1 MVKKFNSVHKRNG
14 RKFVL
19 TFMEND
25 KVKAYDVEKETE
37 KVISINTVKRWHE
50 VGEEIKTEPKKE
62 TKKENK
68 KDKRKKVTAEQV
80 LEIREKK
87 EAGQSIS
94 SLAKEYGLSYSG
106 MYWIVKGNTWAH
118 LDEKKESEQV
128 NRSKSY
134 HWYEYRF
141 RGFSP
146 GCQPKGYI
154 AVKHN
159 HGQFGAIAYKEPLT
173 EKQIADYELNP
184 LEEGVTI

>member
-106 MYWIVKGNTWAH
+106 MYWIVKGNTWA
-118 LDEKKESEQV
+118 D
-128 NRSKSY
+128 RKSTRLNSSHVSSSY
-134 HWYEYRF
+134 
-141 RGFSP
+141 
-146 GCQPKGYI
+146 
-154 AVKHN
+154 AVFCLK
-159 HGQFGAIAYKEPLT
+159 
-173 EKQIADYELNP
+173 
-184 LEEGVTI
+184 